1 MSEPANGFMEDKW
14 TLGSL
19 TPARAGVEDARM
31 SSEPWGR
38 YGGKKALDL
47 PEKLTS

>member
-1 MSEPANGFMEDKW
+1 MDSGKPDP
-14 TLGSL
+14 SR
-19 TPARAGVEDARM
+19 ARVEDARM